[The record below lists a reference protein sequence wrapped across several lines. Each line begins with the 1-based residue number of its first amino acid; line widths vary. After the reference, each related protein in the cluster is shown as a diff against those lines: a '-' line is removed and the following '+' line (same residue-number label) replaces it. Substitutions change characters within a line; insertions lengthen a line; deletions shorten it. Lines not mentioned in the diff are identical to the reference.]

1 MRTKETQET
10 ISGVIRKIAA
20 CAIPIRWRSQTIMPG
35 GGERRSKSRGSSGYD
50 VMARVEYE
58 PGDDP
63 RDIDW
68 AATAQT
74 GGQSML
80 VTQYLEPREVNVF
93 VLVDVKKTMDFGTVR
108 ATKRILAAELTAS
121 VIKSAGKT
129 QDKVGF
135 IAYSEK
141 RLLQKRSPVNAQRA
155 LYPTVAD
162 VIETAPASDGE
173 GSGLVKSLRSLPR
186 HRALVFIL
194 SDFLDLSEDEKT
206 ALKRA
211 SLVHD
216 IVCVVIQDKRE
227 KELPAGWGPYTLKDM
242 RSGKWKTI
250 WLSAK
255 TRTEFA
261 ANFQRHHD
269 ALLADLKA
277 AHCESAVFST
287 EEGDAALP
295 KMMLLFGGH
304 RR

>member
-1 MRTKETQET
+1 MRTQETQET
-10 ISGVIRKIAA
+10 ISGVIRKIAS
-20 CAIPIRWRSQTIMPG
+20 CAIPVRWRSQTIMPG
-35 GGERRSKSRGSSGYD
+35 GGERRSKSRGSSGHD

-74 GGQSML
+74 GGQTML
-80 VTQYLEPREVNVF
+80 VTQYLEPREINVF
-93 VLVDVKKTMDFGTVR
+93 VLVDVKKTMDFGTAR
-108 ATKRILAAELTAS
+108 ATKRILAAELAGS
-121 VIKSAGKT
+121 AIKSAGKT

-135 IAYSEK
+135 MAYSEK
-141 RLLQKRSPVNAQRA
+141 RLLQKRNPVNAKRA
-155 LYPTVAD
+155 LYPIVAD
-162 VIETAPASDGE
+162 VIETAAASDGE
-173 GSGLVKSLRSLPR
+173 GSGLIKSLRSLPR
-186 HRALVFIL
+186 NRALVFIL
-194 SDFLDLSEDEKT
+194 SDFLDLSEDEKV

-216 IVCVVIQDKRE
+216 IVCVVIEDQRE
-227 KELPAGWGPYTLKDM
+227 RELPKGWGPYTLKDM

-250 WLSAK
+250 WLSEKSRA
-255 TRTEFA
+255 EFA
-261 ANFQRHHD
+261 ANHKRHRD

-287 EEGDAALP
+287 EEGDAAVP